1 MNHYVSFET
10 AMHQAASQSFG
21 MPDERL
27 ARVAARRAFVEMK
40 HAFMRAAADIDGGIG
55 ELLQRKVRSATEAV
69 ELWRLRAVLLA
80 SLAAHHERTPLHRW
94 ELHRQLDS
102 VFPEHGTGTGCVPL

>member
-1 MNHYVSFET
+1 MNAVPFEI
-10 AMHQAASQSFG
+10 ALQRAASQSFG
-21 MPDERL
+21 QPDERL

-40 HAFMRAAADIDGGIG
+40 HAFMRAAADIDGSVG
-55 ELLQRKVRSATEAV
+55 ELLQHKVRRASEAV

-80 SLAAHHERTPLHRW
+80 SLAPDHERTPLHRW

-102 VFPEHGTGTGCVPL
+102 VFPDSGAGTAVMPL